1 MTLGVGSIMV
11 VPTQHHITINQAGR
25 VRKDCMG
32 ITKKSENF
40 ITEQRSRVRNVHEVY
55 KLEYKQ
61 MSFYNV

>member
-1 MTLGVGSIMV
+1 MTLGVGSKMV
-11 VPTQHHITINQAGR
+11 VPTQYYLTINQAGR

-32 ITKKSENF
+32 ITKESENF
-40 ITEQRSRVRNVHEVY
+40 ITKQRSGVCNVHEVY